1 MRWRADHGSFARGQW
16 MSNDPNRR
24 KRPSEFS
31 MDDFFLFVLSS
42 SFCLLV
48 VAISLLIR
56 MPPGHQ

>member
-1 MRWRADHGSFARGQW
+1 
-16 MSNDPNRR
+16 MSNDPDRR
-24 KRPSEFS
+24 KRHSEFS

-56 MPPGHQ
+56 MPPGMLPGL

>member
-1 MRWRADHGSFARGQW
+1 